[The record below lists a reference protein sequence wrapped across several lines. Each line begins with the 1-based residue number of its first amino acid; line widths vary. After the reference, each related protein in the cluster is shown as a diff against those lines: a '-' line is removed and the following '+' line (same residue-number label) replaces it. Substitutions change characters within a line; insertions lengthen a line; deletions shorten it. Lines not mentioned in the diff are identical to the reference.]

1 MRAIQD
7 YLPNP
12 RHTEV
17 RRIFVNASPEEA
29 WQVARHFN
37 MAEIPWIRLLFDVRT
52 LPDHFSANEP
62 REKTQLGVDDITQR
76 DTGFIVLREVPG
88 RSVVV
93 GSIGQFWHLRI
104 PFERVTPGTFKEFN
118 QTGFGKI
125 AWSIEVEPYAAGST
139 IALELRTTATD
150 EESWKKLSLYYGVIG
165 KGSRMIRLS
174 LMRNLEA
181 LLGKMKLAK
190 GEELSLPG
198 DERIPGTSYELTMG
212 KRIEAPV
219 GLVWR
224 YLMQLGCDRAGWYS
238 IDALDHG
245 GIKSVDHLVEDW
257 IDRKVGD
264 HLSATP
270 SQDSFFEVYTV
281 DREVSF
287 IIGGEKTKANDL
299 FRMTW
304 AFVLEPVGDDA
315 TRLTTRVRMEAAPAW
330 KAWLMARVLYPPVHG
345 LMESVQL
352 NTIKRLAERDARE
365 GLIWKRGPAK
375 RKTELIA

>member
-1 MRAIQD
+1 VA
-7 YLPNP
+7 
-12 RHTEV
+12 
-17 RRIFVNASPEEA
+17 PEA
-29 WQVARHFN
+29 
-37 MAEIPWIRLLFDVRT
+37 
-52 LPDHFSANEP
+52 
-62 REKTQLGVDDITQR
+62 
-76 DTGFIVLREVPG
+76 
-88 RSVVV
+88 
-93 GSIGQFWHLRI
+93 
-104 PFERVTPGTFKEFN
+104 FKDFH
-118 QTGFGKI
+118 QPGFGKL
-125 AWSIEVEPYAAGST
+125 AWSIEVEQYGAGST

-174 LMRNLEA
+174 VMQNLEA

-198 DERIPGTSYELTMG
+198 DERIPGTTYQLTMK
-212 KRIEAPV
+212 KRIEAPA

-245 GIKSVDHLVEDW
+245 GKKSFDHLVEDW

-270 SQDSFFEVYTV
+270 SLDSFFEVYVV

-287 IIGGEKTKANDL
+287 IIGGEKTKPNDL

-304 AFVLEPVGDDA
+304 AFVLEPIGDDA

-352 NTIKRLAERDARE
+352 NTIKRHAERDARE
-365 GLIWKRGPAK
+365 GFDWIRKPAK
-375 RKTELIA
+375 HRAHSIA

>member
-1 MRAIQD
+1 MRAIQAF
-7 YLPNP
+7 LPHP

-37 MAEIPWIRLLFDVRT
+37 MAEIPWIKLLFDVRT
-52 LPDHFSANEP
+52 LPDRFSGNHP
-62 REKTQLGVDDITQR
+62 REKTQLGVDDITHG
-76 DTGFIVLREVPG
+76 DTGFIVLCEEPG

-93 GSIGQFWHLRI
+93 GSIGQFWHLKI
-104 PFERVTPGTFKEFN
+104 PFERVIPEGFKDFN
-118 QTGFGKI
+118 RPGFGKV
-125 AWSIEVEPYAAGST
+125 AWSIEVQQYGAGST

-150 EESWKKLSLYYGVIG
+150 EESWKKLSRYYGVIG
-165 KGSRMIRLS
+165 KGSRMIRS
-174 LMRNLEA
+174 SVMGSLEA

-198 DERIPGTSYELTMG
+198 DELIPGTPYQLTMS
-212 KRIEAPV
+212 KRIEAPA

-224 YLMQLGCDRAGWYS
+224 YVMQLGCDRAGWYS

-245 GIKSVDHLVEDW
+245 GIKSFDHLDEDW
-257 IDRKVGD
+257 NDRKAGD
-264 HLSATP
+264 RVSATP
-270 SQDSFFEVYTV
+270 ALDTFFEVFIV
-281 DREVSF
+281 DRETSF
-287 IIGGEKTKANDL
+287 IIGGEKKNASDL

-304 AFVLEPVGDDA
+304 AFVLEPIGDDA
-315 TRLTTRVRMEAAPAW
+315 TRLITRARMEATPPW
-330 KAWLMARVLYPPVHG
+330 KAWLMARVVYPPVHG

-365 GLIWKRGPAK
+365 GVVWVRKSDRQKADLI
-375 RKTELIA
+375 E